1 MEKHVDDQFKSS
13 LSQKNTSPVLLSP
26 THTHT
31 WARISIVVG
40 HKEWDEEYDLC
51 EK

>member
-1 MEKHVDDQFKSS
+1 MLTINLNQVCHRKTLV
-13 LSQKNTSPVLLSP
+13 LSYSAPP
-26 THTHT
+26 HTHT